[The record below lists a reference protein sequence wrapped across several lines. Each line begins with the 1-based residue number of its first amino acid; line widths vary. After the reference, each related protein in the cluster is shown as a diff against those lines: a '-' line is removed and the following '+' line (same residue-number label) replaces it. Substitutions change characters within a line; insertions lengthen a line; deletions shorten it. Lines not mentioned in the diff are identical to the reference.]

1 MEWIQLGTWGPGALL
16 HRTKPVLSSF
26 QILVRLLSANGV
38 GCVALHTK
46 EVRECGGGALPVY
59 DWAYRNAVL
68 CARDVVWILCGILC
82 ELDWCI

>member
-1 MEWIQLGTWGPGALL
+1 MEWIQLGTWGPEALL

-26 QILVRLLSANGV
+26 QILARLLSASGV
-38 GCVALHTK
+38 GCGLLHTR
-46 EVRECGGGALPVY
+46 EVRECEGALPVC

-68 CARDVVWILCGILC
+68 CARDVLEILCGISC